1 MPEQCTILLW
11 FHVHLKQPAT
21 ISEEPP
27 SMFLYCNYHWFKKK
41 KVFLKLEFE
50 GVGCVQYVHA
60 CVYVSVSVCVHLAP
74 S

>member
-1 MPEQCTILLW
+1 
-11 FHVHLKQPAT
+11 
-21 ISEEPP
+21 
-27 SMFLYCNYHWFKKK
+27 MFLYCNYHWFNKK

>member
-1 MPEQCTILLW
+1 MN
-11 FHVHLKQPAT
+11 HLACSSIAIT
-21 ISEEPP
+21 TG
-27 SMFLYCNYHWFKKK
+27 LKKK

-60 CVYVSVSVCVHLAP
+60 CVYVSVSMCVHLAP